1 MTPSWPTV
9 RVHCSLLYGLVSP
22 DSPSTLGHAGCVCE
36 SVWRVDAPR
45 NTHSDVLFLHPKH
58 SSLGPRQVP
67 ERKGSRYFFLW
78 SVDSNGATL
87 YTHT

>member
-36 SVWRVDAPR
+36 SVWRVDAPQ
-45 NTHSDVLFLHPKH
+45 NTHS
-58 SSLGPRQVP
+58 LGCSFPPPQTQLIRS
-67 ERKGSRYFFLW
+67 KAGSREKRQPAFL
-78 SVDSNGATL
+78 SPECRQ
-87 YTHT
+87 